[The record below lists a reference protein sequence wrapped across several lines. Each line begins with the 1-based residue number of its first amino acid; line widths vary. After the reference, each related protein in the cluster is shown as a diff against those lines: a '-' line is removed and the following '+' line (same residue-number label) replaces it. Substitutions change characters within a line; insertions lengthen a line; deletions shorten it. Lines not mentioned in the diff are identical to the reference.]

1 MRFYD
6 GVETVLHGSLH
17 SIFFAAYPGTSTVV
31 EVVSP
36 PLSGRTAVS
45 PASLSHTGSYIGS
58 MPVPGGRDSGLSV

>member
-17 SIFFAAYPGTSTVV
+17 SVFFATYSGISTFV

-36 PLSGRTAVS
+36 
-45 PASLSHTGSYIGS
+45 SL
-58 MPVPGGRDSGLSV
+58 R